1 MLCFCDILL
10 ISQQYI
16 SHISDICNN
25 NLTRNCCFPNK
36 SHQCILLA
44 KYRCCLAFVLQIEV
58 LCACSQDKWFIG
70 YVDLAD
76 FCEIFPK
83 QSRDIITNK
92 SMWCCSEKKRTDIFS
107 FGIHLHVHN
116 TSHFMFSYS
125 NFRCGYL
132 DNQSDYWKSLMP
144 GG

>member
-1 MLCFCDILL
+1 MLNYMLCFCDILL

-25 NLTRNCCFPNK
+25 NSTRNCCFPNK

-92 SMWCCSEKKRTDIFS
+92 SMWCCSEKKGLIFFFFVSIYMYTTHLTLCLVTPTLDVDI
-107 FGIHLHVHN
+107 
-116 TSHFMFSYS
+116 
-125 NFRCGYL
+125 
-132 DNQSDYWKSLMP
+132 
-144 GG
+144 